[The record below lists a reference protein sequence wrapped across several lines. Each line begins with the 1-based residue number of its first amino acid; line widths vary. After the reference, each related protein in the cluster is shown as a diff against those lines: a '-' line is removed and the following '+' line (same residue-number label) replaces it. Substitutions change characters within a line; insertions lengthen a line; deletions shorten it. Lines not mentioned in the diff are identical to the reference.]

1 MTNRPPMLTR
11 DLLTTFRWVRES
23 GREGVSGGSRRRG
36 GRAVKMESGGGG
48 RGRRS
53 WPGRGWQGRR
63 VGVKEEGRGKG
74 QVGGVK
80 EGSRSREGGEDRE
93 GRDEAKE

>member
-48 RGRRS
+48 GGAEV
-53 WPGRGWQGRR
+53 GRGEVGRA
-63 VGVKEEGRGKG
+63 
-74 QVGGVK
+74 
-80 EGSRSREGGEDRE
+80 GE
-93 GRDEAKE
+93 